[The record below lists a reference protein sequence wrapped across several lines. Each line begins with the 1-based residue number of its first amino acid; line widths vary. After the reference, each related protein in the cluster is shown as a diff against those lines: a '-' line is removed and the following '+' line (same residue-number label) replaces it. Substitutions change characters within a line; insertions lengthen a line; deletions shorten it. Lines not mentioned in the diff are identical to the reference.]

1 MLNLPVLI
9 EIHDEMFKNR
19 PKKEDGAVCLPD
31 VCLGGLFS
39 SGFLPLII
47 SLPLRSRGPASF
59 AVKDFFEHRTSQ
71 AWISDPWSGNGDSD
85 RCATL
90 PLPPDSSGM
99 GAYSPRQ
106 LMPPYNFYLVN
117 HIRPPP
123 PMKQNSENLQTVSTN
138 KLLQFITY
146 SAWHGQV
153 WSGQLV

>member
-1 MLNLPVLI
+1 MRCS
-9 EIHDEMFKNR
+9 KSR

-39 SGFLPLII
+39 SSFLPLII

-59 AVKDFFEHRTSQ
+59 AVKDSLNTELLKLGLAILGVVTGIQAGVPHFRFRRLLRDGSSLSVTAHASLQLLSSQ
-71 AWISDPWSGNGDSD
+71 SH
-85 RCATL
+85 
-90 PLPPDSSGM
+90 SS
-99 GAYSPRQ
+99 
-106 LMPPYNFYLVN
+106 
-117 HIRPPP
+117 PP

-153 WSGQLV
+153 RLGQLV